1 MPIMFSLQRPRRRF
15 AVALATTAFALAG
28 CHHAARQTDPLPTV
42 RTARRAI
49 AARVEATGVLEPIDV
64 VQVRS
69 KAAGVIRDM
78 PVDVG
83 SDVAEGGLIAQIDP
97 RDVKNQ
103 LDAAM
108 ADDVAAVAALRNADL
123 ARERA
128 DTMFAQQAI
137 ALTERDSVDAGLVR
151 AASAVADARSNL
163 DIARQQ
169 FEDATVR
176 APIAGTILSK
186 SVSQGQLVTS
196 ATASFGSGVTLV
208 TMANLRRVRLRVNVD
223 EADVESIRPD
233 QHAEI
238 AVDAVAWRSFEG
250 VVEKIEPEAVLDQ
263 GVTFFPVLV
272 SIDNRD
278 RLLMPGMN
286 GEVSIVTRQAPNALA
301 VPLGAVRAASELATI
316 ARLFSLSPEELR
328 DRIRPSLLP
337 ATTTQG
343 STGAHF
349 VVAAL
354 ADGGYELRVV
364 RLGAADL
371 QWAQILEGLSES
383 DRVVLLDEIPSS
395 RPARPLRLRLAAGVA
410 IASENSGAPAHP

>member
-1 MPIMFSLQRPRRRF
+1 MPNTCSIQRPRRRF
-15 AVALATTAFALAG
+15 AVAVATAAFTSAG
-28 CHHAARQTDPLPTV
+28 CHHAARQPDPLPTV

-69 KAAGVIRDM
+69 KAAGIIRDM
-78 PVDVG
+78 PADVG
-83 SDVAEGGLIAQIDP
+83 SEVAEGGLIAQIDP
-97 RDVKNQ
+97 RDVQNE
-103 LDAAM
+103 LEGAM
-108 ADDVAAVAALRNADL
+108 ADDVAAVAALNNADL
-123 ARERA
+123 ARQRA

-176 APIAGTILSK
+176 APSAGTILSK

-223 EADVESIRPD
+223 EADVESIHPD

-238 AVDAVAWRSFEG
+238 AVDAVAWRTFDG
-250 VVEKIEPEAVLDQ
+250 VVEKIEPEAVIDQ

-286 GEVSIVTRQAPNALA
+286 GEVSIVSRQAPNALA
-301 VPLGAVRAASELATI
+301 VPLGAIRGASELATV
-316 ARLFSLSPEELR
+316 ARMFSLSPEELR
-328 DRIRPSLLP
+328 DKIRPSLLP
-337 ATTTQG
+337 ATTTLG

-354 ADGGYELRVV
+354 ADGTFELRTV
-364 RLGAADL
+364 RLGASDL
-371 QWAQILEGLSES
+371 QWAQILEGLNEG
-383 DRVVLLDEIPSS
+383 DRVVLLDEIHGS
-395 RPARPLRLRLAAGVA
+395 RPARPLKLRLAADVA
-410 IASENSGAPAHP
+410 IAGEGSGAQARP

>member
-1 MPIMFSLQRPRRRF
+1 MRIKFSTQRPRRRF
-15 AVALATTAFALAG
+15 AVALALAFAGAG

-42 RTARRAI
+42 RAARRAI

-69 KAAGVIRDM
+69 KAAGIIRDM

-83 SDVAEGGLIAQIDP
+83 SEVTEGGLIVQIDP
-97 RDVKNQ
+97 RDVQNQ
-103 LDAAM
+103 LEGAM

-169 FEDATVR
+169 FEDARVR

-208 TMANLRRVRLRVNVD
+208 TMANLRRVRMRVNVD
-223 EADVESIRPD
+223 EADVENIHPD

-238 AVDAVAWRSFEG
+238 SVDAVAWRSFDG
-250 VVEKIEPEAVLDQ
+250 VVEKIEPEAVIDQ

-272 SIDNRD
+272 SIDNTD

-286 GEVSIVTRQAPNALA
+286 GEVSIVTRQAANVLA
-301 VPLGAVRAASELATI
+301 VPLEAVRGASELATI

-328 DRIRPSLLP
+328 DRVRPSLLP
-337 ATTTQG
+337 ATATQG

-354 ADGGYELRVV
+354 ADGSYELRAV

-371 QWAQILEGLSES
+371 QWAQILEGLNEG

-395 RPARPLRLRLAAGVA
+395 RPARPLRLRLAADVA
-410 IASENSGAPAHP
+410 IAHRDSRVQAHP